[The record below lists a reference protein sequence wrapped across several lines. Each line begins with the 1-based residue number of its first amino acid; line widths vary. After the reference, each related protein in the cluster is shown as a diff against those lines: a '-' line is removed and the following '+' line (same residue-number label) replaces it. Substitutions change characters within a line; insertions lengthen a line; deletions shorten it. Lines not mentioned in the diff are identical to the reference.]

1 MFTAPGATSLKVRR
15 GEDASS
21 KRGWLIGGALGTQFM
36 LLGCGAATDVGSC
49 PVNAETEVAAGE
61 KLVQACN
68 SCHSYD
74 TQNLSTNQAL
84 GVWDTVESGS
94 MPPGRSLDDAQT
106 EQVRAF
112 LACTTDAGSG
122 DGGSGGSAGGVP

>member
-1 MFTAPGATSLKVRR
+1 MFTAPGSTSLAVKR
-15 GEDASS
+15 GEASLTH
-21 KRGWLIGGALGTQFM
+21 GWLIPGALVAQFM
-36 LLGCGAATDVGSC
+36 LLGCGGGTDVGSC
-49 PVNAETEVAAGE
+49 PVDAETEVAAGE

-94 MPPGRSLDDAQT
+94 MPPGGSLDDAQT

-122 DGGSGGSAGGVP
+122 DGGAGGSAGGVP